1 MVGFYQ
7 SGMHSHPAESRPQL
21 RGPGSIYCRPHRTA
35 RCTYLHSLAPLQAG
49 EGQHSIGY
57 INDAIALHAVRVPE
71 HCTGTGAVTLH
82 LYSPP
87 IRRVRLYEPDND
99 RIVQRV
105 PGFFTVGLG
114 RARREQEQ
122 QMQQAAEGAAAG
134 GAGAQVGHAAEALPL
149 LYEI

>member
-1 MVGFYQ
+1 MGF
-7 SGMHSHPAESRPQL
+7 S
-21 RGPGSIYCRPHRTA
+21 
-35 RCTYLHSLAPLQAG
+35 SLACTRTQPRAGRSCVGQEAFTADPTALQAG

-57 INDAIALHAVRVPE
+57 INDSIALHAVRVPE

-122 QMQQAAEGAAAG
+122 QTQQAAEGAAAG
-134 GAGAQVGHAAEALPL
+134 GAGAQVGHVAEASPL
-149 LYEI
+149 LYDI